1 MSGVPWPAA
10 RRSAATPRSR
20 AKPDSVTNAAGS
32 KAGFDHYWPF
42 TLDGTT
48 TFTFDSCGVSFDS
61 VVSVFD
67 QSGPSVLDLE
77 ELADGDTYSMVS
89 NEYIG
94 FAKVNKGLNIV
105 EGRLRTADAILE
117 NEASALSPHA
127 ELLPDPPL
135 FFFSPSLLSVSA
147 LITLPLFG
155 SPALR
160 R

>member
-89 NEYIG
+89 NGYSG
-94 FAKVNKGLNIV
+94 FVKVKKGLIIV
-105 EGRLRTADAILE
+105 EGRLRTDDAILE
-117 NEASALSPHA
+117 NDVSALSSHA
-127 ELLPDPPL
+127 ELGCGAPCSRS
-135 FFFSPSLLSVSA
+135 SPSL
-147 LITLPLFG
+147 
-155 SPALR
+155 
-160 R
+160 